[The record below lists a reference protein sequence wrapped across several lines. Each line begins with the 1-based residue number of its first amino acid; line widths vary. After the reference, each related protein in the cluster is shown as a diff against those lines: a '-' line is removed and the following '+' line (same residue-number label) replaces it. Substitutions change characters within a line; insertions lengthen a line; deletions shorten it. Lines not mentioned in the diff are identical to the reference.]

1 MIYIHTYIYIYKY
14 ICMSDCLLKIMLCT
28 SLSLQLWT
36 FLFEN
41 LQPINGYGVAKV
53 LDSGHPDFKAGDL
66 VWGSARWEEYSLI
79 TVTEGLRKITHSDVP
94 LSYYTGL
101 LGMLFAYSVKF
112 GLTWDLDK
120 GDYATYPLDMH
131 VSKSSFINLRSPL
144 ILWTS
149 WSIIP
154 VNVH

>member
-1 MIYIHTYIYIYKY
+1 M
-14 ICMSDCLLKIMLCT
+14 
-28 SLSLQLWT
+28 
-36 FLFEN
+36 
-41 LQPINGYGVAKV
+41 AKV

-120 GDYATYPLDMH
+120 CDVIMLHTLLICMSQRV
-131 VSKSSFINLRSPL
+131 VSL
-144 ILWTS
+144 I
-149 WSIIP
+149 
-154 VNVH
+154 